1 MKFKNFKYIS
11 FCLIWALIIFNIN
24 DIKVKAID
32 INVNARA
39 AVAIDSKSRVVLYE
53 KNAHM
58 LIPMASTTKIMTAL
72 VALKYG
78 DLDKRFVI
86 SSNAAAIR
94 GSTVGYKKGDIIA
107 LKELIYGLMLRSGN
121 DAAIAI
127 AEGIGGSVEGF
138 VRIMN
143 EYANQIGLCSTNFE
157 SPHGLDSENHYC
169 TAYDLALITIKAR
182 EDKLFN
188 EIVSTKDIDKKDSD
202 FSRSYHNIN
211 KILWLLPESSGVK
224 TGFTGKAGKCLVSSV
239 DVKNNDVVIVVLN
252 SPERWKET
260 KKINDY
266 INKNYEYKQFFS
278 KGEAVEEFNINHSKK
293 ILKLT
298 TEKEI
303 ILPINKNSSYEVKI
317 IKPIENIKLPIVKG
331 TKLGSINIYEGDKK
345 IYTNYLV
352 TGNDIKSKKWFF
364 FK

>member
-1 MKFKNFKYIS
+1 MKSKKNKFIS
-11 FCLIWALIIFNIN
+11 LFLVCSLIIFNFVS
-24 DIKVKAID
+24 IKVNAMN

-39 AVAIDSKSRVVLYE
+39 AVAIDSRSKVVLYE

-78 DLDKRFVI
+78 DLDKKFEI
-86 SSNAAAIR
+86 SSKASAIR
-94 GSTVGYKKGDIIA
+94 GSTVGYKKGDMIS

-169 TAYDLALITIKAR
+169 NAYDLALITIKAR

-188 EIVSTKDIDKKDSD
+188 EIVATKDLDKKDSD
-202 FSRSYHNIN
+202 FTRSYHNIN

-224 TGFTGKAGKCLVSSV
+224 TGYTGKAGKCLVSSV
-239 DVKNNDVVIVVLN
+239 EIQNNDVIIVVLN

-260 KKINDY
+260 KKIYDY
-266 INKNYEYKQFFS
+266 INKNYDYKQFFS
-278 KGEAVEEFNINHSKK
+278 KEEVVDEFNINRSSKV
-293 ILKLT
+293 LKLT

-303 ILPINKNSSYEVKI
+303 ILPVNKDKNYEVKI
-317 IKPIENIKLPIVKG
+317 TKPTENIKLPIVKG
-331 TKLGSINIYEGDKK
+331 TKLGGISIYEGDKK
-345 IYTNYLV
+345 IYTNYLIA
-352 TGNDIKSKKWFF
+352 GNDIKAKKWFF

>member
-1 MKFKNFKYIS
+1 MIRKKNKIIS
-11 FCLIWALIIFNIN
+11 IFILLNLIIVNI
-24 DIKVKAID
+24 DYIKVNAME

-39 AVAIDSKSRVVLYE
+39 AVAIDSKSRIVLYE

-78 DLDKRFVI
+78 DLNKKYEI
-86 SSNAAAIR
+86 SSKASAIR
-94 GSTVGYKKGDIIA
+94 GSTVGYKKGDMIS

-127 AEGIGGSVEGF
+127 AEGIGGSVDEF

-169 TAYDLALITIKAR
+169 SAYDLALITIKAR

-188 EIVSTKDIDKKDSD
+188 EIVSTKDIEKKDSN

-211 KILWLLPESSGVK
+211 KILWLLPESNGVK
-224 TGFTGKAGKCLVSSV
+224 TGYTGKAGKCLVSSV
-239 DVKNNDVVIVVLN
+239 DVMKNDVVIVVLN
-252 SPERWKET
+252 SPDRWKET

-278 KGEAVEEFNINHSKK
+278 MGETVEEIKINNSKT
-293 ILKLT
+293 IVKLT

-303 ILPINKNSSYEVKI
+303 ILPINKNSSYEVRI
-317 IKPIENIKLPIVKG
+317 TKPIDNIKLPITKG

-345 IYTNYLV
+345 IYNNYLIA
-352 TGNDIKSKKWFF
+352 GNDVKSKKWLFF
-364 FK
+364 R